1 VDAISEMEKDRPHD
15 LTEVFPEEIQT
26 SIYMSQTNT
35 DYRVVLRM
43 PSLEYQIP
51 SSNFLFMKTFT
62 RSEARKF
69 FKSLFSEWHKTAIK
83 IVMQYHKF
91 SDLVTKRGNGAQVS

>member
-1 VDAISEMEKDRPHD
+1 MD
-15 LTEVFPEEIQT
+15 EVFPEEIQT

-43 PSLEYQIP
+43 PSIEYQIA

-62 RSEARKF
+62 RTEGKTF
-69 FKSLFSEWHKTAIK
+69 FKTLFSEWHKTAIK
-83 IVMQYHKF
+83 MMMFYHKF
-91 SDLVTKRGNGAQVS
+91 ADLVTKRANGASV